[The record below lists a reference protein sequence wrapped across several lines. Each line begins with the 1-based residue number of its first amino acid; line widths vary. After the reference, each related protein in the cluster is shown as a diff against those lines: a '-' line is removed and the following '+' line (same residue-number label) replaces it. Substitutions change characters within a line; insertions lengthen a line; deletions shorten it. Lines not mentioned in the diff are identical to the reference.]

1 MNKVLYTHIYYGKQ
15 YIIITVIHILS
26 FEHSEKSK
34 LYILQQCIICLNY
47 LLFLDTSLKSQAQQD
62 IIVIIMNKLLY
73 THIYYSKLYII
84 ITIIHILSF
93 ERSEKSIIIYIAIVY
108 NIFKL
113 FVLDTSPKPQYDLF
127 TFIIFIFILHT
138 LNKIIFIV

>member
-1 MNKVLYTHIYYGKQ
+1 
-15 YIIITVIHILS
+15 
-26 FEHSEKSK
+26 
-34 LYILQQCIICLNY
+34 
-47 LLFLDTSLKSQAQQD
+47 
-62 IIVIIMNKLLY
+62 MNKLLY

-113 FVLDTSPKPQYDLF
+113 SVLDTSPKPQYDLF
-127 TFIIFIFILHT
+127 TFIIFIIILHT

>member
-127 TFIIFIFILHT
+127 TFIIFIIILHT

>member
-93 ERSEKSIIIYIAIVY
+93 EHSEKSIIIYIAIVY

-127 TFIIFIFILHT
+127 TFIIFIIILHT